1 MDDFES
7 VCPTTKQTFN
17 LELDLRRSRGL
28 LLPCHVLFC
37 NEGGRSDSELGAA
50 WYYLVG
56 WNEGRGFRRLIRKY
70 SYNRVAQREREIL
83 NAGASDNRLIGR
95 KRSKIR
101 KRRRFDSILSVDF
114 SAWAKG
120 QSGARKRVAVE
131 PALIGRASQSA
142 TLLSMRFCSSRSRI
156 WNGHIILQPFG
167 HPSAAVLRRRKPR
180 KAGPLSFEKKTLKL
194 LLTCLTVP
202 SSFFCDRIDYG
213 CSIPYGFGFR
223 LQSVFRRML
232 SFGSP
237 FVSNRNRI
245 RIGVG
250 IPNRKYFSNNSR
262 VRVMIQR
269 RFLEKR
275 SKVWGNFFSLCL
287 IV

>member
-17 LELDLRRSRGL
+17 LELDLRRSRSL

-156 WNGHIILQPFG
+156 
-167 HPSAAVLRRRKPR
+167 
-180 KAGPLSFEKKTLKL
+180 
-194 LLTCLTVP
+194 
-202 SSFFCDRIDYG
+202 
-213 CSIPYGFGFR
+213 
-223 LQSVFRRML
+223 
-232 SFGSP
+232 
-237 FVSNRNRI
+237 
-245 RIGVG
+245 
-250 IPNRKYFSNNSR
+250 
-262 VRVMIQR
+262 
-269 RFLEKR
+269 
-275 SKVWGNFFSLCL
+275 
-287 IV
+287 